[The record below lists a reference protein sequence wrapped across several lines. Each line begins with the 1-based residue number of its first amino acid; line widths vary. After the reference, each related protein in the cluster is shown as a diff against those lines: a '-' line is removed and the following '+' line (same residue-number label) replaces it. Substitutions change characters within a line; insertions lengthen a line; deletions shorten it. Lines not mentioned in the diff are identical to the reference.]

1 LYSKVTKKSK
11 EVKKAIKKT
20 QKVEFWFFLVFSFNP
35 KIQSDEHHPDLLLRP
50 TRRIFLSSAIQ
61 VAVTESFRTMSNSM
75 QDPKKRRFGIREAS
89 RHEVYSPTEE
99 EIEAYKLDLLRAVEE
114 EGLDKEE
121 GGFSHHG
128 GALHV
133 NARSEL
139 TQP

>member
-1 LYSKVTKKSK
+1 
-11 EVKKAIKKT
+11 
-20 QKVEFWFFLVFSFNP
+20 
-35 KIQSDEHHPDLLLRP
+35 
-50 TRRIFLSSAIQ
+50 
-61 VAVTESFRTMSNSM
+61 M